1 MIAMNQTNMKAYNNG
16 IGFKAQESIILGY
29 DAMPQSKSVREIM
42 ENIFERREVW
52 YDQKYEDESTT
63 FL

>member
-29 DAMPQSKSVREIM
+29 DAMPQRKSVREIM
-42 ENIFERREVW
+42 ENIFERREV
-52 YDQKYEDESTT
+52 
-63 FL
+63 